1 MSCTVCPCV
10 ISDSRSARP
19 RASCS
24 RYWRCKSA
32 WVISATVLLHGAG
45 DIFATRRIGS
55 VRIECVAQPAS
66 FVPMPGKIVR
76 RRQAA
81 GAHKFPVPGARVDWG
96 AVCSAHADVMTI
108 TPQRARINARTCWW
122 QAFVRYLYQLQ
133 LDLNKPA
140 AHLVPQLLNEQRE
153 DEQRQRQRQ
162 QSDAGKVDDPGS
174 DQPQN
179 SGKQK

>member
-96 AVCSAHADVMTI
+96 AVCSAQIRVMPVPPKDAGVSAHA
-108 TPQRARINARTCWW
+108 WW
-122 QAFVRYLYQLQ
+122 SSANRHFHQLQ
-133 LDLNKPA
+133 AALDKPSP
-140 AHLVPQLLNEQRE
+140 HLVPKLLQEQAE
-153 DEQRQRQRQ
+153 DRNGEHERQ
-162 QSDAGKVDDPGS
+162 QPDAADRSDEHANQSEDRGNEK
-174 DQPQN
+174 
-179 SGKQK
+179 